1 MYHIVPLKAFENTRL
16 PVLAVDAEGR
26 VLYYNPATAALVGCE
41 PGEALGRPCW
51 RFAHLRTCDGAPF
64 CGRDCPVFKEARAGR
79 FPEAQSVVF
88 TRSAHE
94 PTRLELLSFLVPP
107 QRNGRW
113 AVLHMLEPAT
123 APAAAI
129 GASPGGAAIDAPVGG
144 SVPAAIPSPVLVDS
158 RLGLL
163 TIREREILNALADGH
178 DAAEIAD
185 RFGLSDFT
193 VRNHIQHILRKLN
206 LHRQVDAILMLLEK
220 HPATHPQG

>member
-1 MYHIVPLKAFENTRL
+1 VYRIVPLEAFENTRL

-26 VLYYNPATAALVGCE
+26 VRYYNPATADLVGCE

-51 RFAHLRTCDGAPF
+51 RFARLRTCDGAPF

-79 FPEAQSVVF
+79 SPDGRVVVF
-88 TRSAHE
+88 SRPARD
-94 PTRLELLSFLVPP
+94 PICFELLSFLVPP

-123 APAAAI
+123 APAAVV
-129 GASPGGAAIDAPVGG
+129 GPGLGRAANDAPVT
-144 SVPAAIPSPVLVDS
+144 PAAAAAIPSPALVDR

-163 TIREREILNALADGH
+163 TIREKEILNALADGL

-185 RFGLSDFT
+185 QFCLSDFT
-193 VRNHIQHILRKLN
+193 VRNHIQHILRKLH

-220 HPATHPQG
+220 HPVAHPQK